1 MSLKSQFS
9 RLSDGSAQNP
19 GSQLSESQTVG
30 SISAGSA
37 RSKMALVVLASA
49 LMIVGIGASA
59 YYFVMRPVTLRIAV
73 GPSNSDDVK
82 VIQALTQSFSRDQL
96 RVRLRPVTTDGAV
109 ASAAAIG
116 EGKAD
121 LAIVRADLDIPKNA
135 LAVAALRKNVAVLW
149 VPVPAGAKPPAVAV
163 SKTAGKVAADDDE
176 DEPAGQTKP
185 AKSAKASKASK
196 AKGKPAAKVEPAA
209 PVGPPPITKISQL
222 AGKKIG
228 VIGQTPAN
236 IALLKVILSQYAVDV
251 SKVEFVQF
259 ATSEVAEA
267 VRSQKADVFMAA
279 GPINSKIT
287 AEAIAATSKD
297 GGPPTFLSIDLADA
311 IAQNFPKYEAAD
323 IPAGAFGGSPDRPDD
338 DVKTISFAHL
348 FVARQGLSDS
358 VVGAFTRQLFA
369 ARLALMSEFPLSA
382 KIETPDTD
390 KDAVIA
396 VHPGAAAF
404 VDGEEKSFMDRYSDY
419 IWFALIGL
427 SGMGSAGAWLA
438 SYLRRDERT
447 NNMNLRGRLLDM
459 LGIAR
464 KSGSLHELDAMQDE
478 ADAILRETLTCYEN
492 GAIEQGSLTAFNIAL
507 EQFHNAVADRKAVLA
522 LELPAQEAVPET
534 SAATPIGPNQPS
546 ASNWG
551 PRPQVA

>member
-1 MSLKSQFS
+1 
-9 RLSDGSAQNP
+9 
-19 GSQLSESQTVG
+19 
-30 SISAGSA
+30 
-37 RSKMALVVLASA
+37 MALVVLASA

-228 VIGQTPAN
+228 VIGRTPAN